1 MFTRRKSDRR
11 RNPPSLGGGGG
22 GCQRFII
29 NVAKQN
35 ERKINEQL
43 KQEIL
48 NKTKE
53 YYELVHKPVQ
63 ERKFVDGE
71 IMLAEFLMKLKCN
84 IL

>member
-1 MFTRRKSDRR
+1 MT
-11 RNPPSLGGGGG
+11 
-22 GCQRFII
+22 Q
-29 NVAKQN
+29 A
-35 ERKINEQL
+35 EQL

>member
-1 MFTRRKSDRR
+1 MT
-11 RNPPSLGGGGG
+11 
-22 GCQRFII
+22 Q
-29 NVAKQN
+29 A
-35 ERKINEQL
+35 EQL

-71 IMLAEFLMKLKCN
+71 SRVNYAGRVFDETEMQYLVETTSKIFRCF
-84 IL
+84 